1 MLGLSCCTA
10 SLWLRLGVS
19 PVARG
24 WGLLWLQKV
33 GAAAAAPWLSSRTA
47 LSCCTTCGILPDQ
60 GWNPCLLHWQ
70 ADAFPL
76 SHQGSPGHISPTASS
91 CCRVFQSVAL
101 PHSIHLLPELPTTSH
116 PHKEVCSDCL
126 PPSLPYG
133 PCENLLQILL
143 RVWLAVGHR
152 APCPHAHQPW
162 TPALCQLLAFSSCL
176 TFPVQ
181 PKINK

>member
-1 MLGLSCCTA
+1 MGCAGWAFVTAGAFPSLREQGLLSSLGARASHCSSFSCCRA
-10 SLWLRLGVS
+10 QPPGH
-19 PVARG
+19 
-24 WGLLWLQKV
+24 V

-133 PCENLLQILL
+133 PCENLLLILL
-143 RVWLAVGHR
+143 RV
-152 APCPHAHQPW
+152 
-162 TPALCQLLAFSSCL
+162 
-176 TFPVQ
+176 
-181 PKINK
+181 